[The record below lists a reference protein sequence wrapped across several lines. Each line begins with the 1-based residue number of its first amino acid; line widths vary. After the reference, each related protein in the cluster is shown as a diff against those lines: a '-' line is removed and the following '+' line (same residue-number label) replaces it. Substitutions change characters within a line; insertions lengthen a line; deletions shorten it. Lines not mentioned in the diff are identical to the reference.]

1 MKNGY
6 VEFIPEIWG
15 CFYTSKAIN
24 AMHDINIRK
33 NKTSVDEGKKHL
45 TKPPSMIKTQ
55 KQEKELP
62 QPDNRYLPKTDIIHG
77 EERLYSLWLRSEKK
91 KKIEE
96 DMALSKSSKENKING
111 RPPICKRRNKT
122 IFIHR

>member
-91 KKIEE
+91 KKRRRYGTLKI
-96 DMALSKSSKENKING
+96 KQGKQNKWKAPNLQ
-111 RPPICKRRNKT
+111 KKK
-122 IFIHR
+122 